1 MSYHRKFRKLKN
13 TVKNN
18 AASLTTRAKQ
28 TKIVELQEML
38 ENMQKHASPFFTN
51 FILKSF
57 QTQYKNEMRNQAT
70 KDII

>member
-13 TVKNN
+13 RVKNN
-18 AASLTTRAKQ
+18 AASLTTVAM

-57 QTQYKNEMRNQAT
+57 Q
-70 KDII
+70 I

>member
-13 TVKNN
+13 RVKNN
-18 AASLTTRAKQ
+18 AASLTTMAM

-57 QTQYKNEMRNQAT
+57 Q
-70 KDII
+70 I